1 MPAQGFLNSRDM
13 LLPHFTALGAGPIVL
28 MLHGAGGNFRS
39 FAPQVERLARAGYK
53 AVAWDMPGYGHSV
66 PVEPYGLKGLAR
78 SAIALIEALLPADAP
93 APKRSVHLVGHGLG
107 GMVAQELIM
116 RRPDLVRRLVLVG
129 STSGPDSGWAEDAV
143 SQTLLLD
150 AAADADR
157 PQWAQTVVAAQT
169 GPQAL
174 AEGVMLANHCMA
186 QVSPVTYRHA
196 LQAQAAFDRDAALS
210 HIHVPTLLIRGEHD
224 PLAPMAA
231 LERMAQRIHGGRWV
245 QMPGVGHWPQL
256 ESPEAFEALLLD
268 FLDEAPV
275 HWTH

>member
-1 MPAQGFLNSRDM
+1 M

-39 FAPQVERLARAGYK
+39 FAPQVERLAHAGYK

-66 PVEPYGLKGLAR
+66 PVEPYGLKGLAH

-93 APKRSVHLVGHGLG
+93 ASKRSVHLVGHGLG

-116 RRPDLVRRLVLVG
+116 RRPDLVRSLVLVG
-129 STSGPDSGWAEDAV
+129 STSGPDSGWAQDAA

-150 AAADADR
+150 ATSDADR
-157 PQWAQTVVAAQT
+157 PNWAQTVVDAQV
-169 GPQAL
+169 GPLAL
-174 AEGVMLANHCMA
+174 SAGVMLARHCMA
-186 QVSPVTYRHA
+186 QVSPVIYRHA
-196 LQAQAAFDRDAALS
+196 LQAQATFDRDAALS

-224 PLAPMAA
+224 PLASVAA
-231 LERMAQRIHGGRWV
+231 MERMAQRIHGSRWV

-268 FLDEAPV
+268 FLDEPPV

>member
-1 MPAQGFLNSRDM
+1 M

-39 FAPQVERLARAGYK
+39 FAPQVERLAHAGYK

-66 PVEPYGLKGLAR
+66 PVEPYGLKGLAQ

-93 APKRSVHLVGHGLG
+93 VTQRSVHLVGHGLG

-129 STSGPDSGWAEDAV
+129 STSGPDSGWAEDAAQQ
-143 SQTLLLD
+143 SQWLD
-150 AAADADR
+150 TVFETDR
-157 PQWAQTVVAAQT
+157 PRWAETVVKAQM
-169 GPQAL
+169 GPLAL
-174 AEGVMLANHCMA
+174 AEGVLLARHCLA

-210 HIHVPTLLIRGEHD
+210 HIHVPTLLITGEHD
-224 PLAPMAA
+224 RLAPVAA
-231 LERMAQRIHGGRWV
+231 IERMAQRIHGGRWV

-268 FLDEAPV
+268 FLDEPLV